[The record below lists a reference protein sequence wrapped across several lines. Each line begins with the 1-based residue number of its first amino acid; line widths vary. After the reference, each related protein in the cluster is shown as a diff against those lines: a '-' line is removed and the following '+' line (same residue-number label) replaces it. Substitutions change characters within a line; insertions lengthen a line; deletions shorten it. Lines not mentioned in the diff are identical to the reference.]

1 MNKGRV
7 EAFTDAVVAIVLTIM
22 VLEFKTP
29 EEPTFA
35 ALATEWSYLVAYLI
49 SFLFIG
55 VAWYN
60 HHYMFSLTKR
70 VTKGIYWMNN
80 LWILVMAMLPVSTA
94 WAGRFI
100 SDVQLELFYF
110 IIFTLWQWAFAGLSY
125 VVMRTNRE
133 HHPEV
138 AQKIRQM
145 PVYRMNINVGYWL
158 VWAIVAVLIFQWPPI
173 VLIFTLVELIAMA
186 ISTPKDSDKL
196 F

>member
-100 SDVQLELFYF
+100 SDVQPELFYF
-110 IIFTLWQWAFAGLSY
+110 IIFTLWQWAYAGLSY

-133 HHPEV
+133 HHSEV
-138 AQKIRQM
+138 AQKIRKM
-145 PVYRMNINVGYWL
+145 PVYRMNVNVGYWL
-158 VWAIVAVLIFQWPPI
+158 VWVIVTVLIFQWPPI
-173 VLIFTLVELIAMA
+173 VLVFTVVELIVMG